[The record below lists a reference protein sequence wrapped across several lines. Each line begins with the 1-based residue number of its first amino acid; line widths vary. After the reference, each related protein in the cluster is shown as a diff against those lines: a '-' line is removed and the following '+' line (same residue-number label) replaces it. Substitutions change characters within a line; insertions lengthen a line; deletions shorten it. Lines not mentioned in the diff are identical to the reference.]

1 LQDTEEEESDRSKP
15 SRPVLSRNDDM
26 SVRIYKSKEAIVK
39 CSAFVLLISE
49 KTLASELMKDSP
61 TRPEPR
67 EASHDDFDSD
77 EEVEVKES
85 GQERVVQEEAPSFS
99 RALQQHPA
107 LDALSSDGS
116 FVTRQRGSNSSIS
129 MLELAESSETINISF
144 NALLGDKTPT
154 KKLTIPT
161 LHSSRHACSC

>member
-1 LQDTEEEESDRSKP
+1 RLSDASTA
-15 SRPVLSRNDDM
+15 SG
-26 SVRIYKSKEAIVK
+26 IY
-39 CSAFVLLISE
+39 
-49 KTLASELMKDSP
+49 D
-61 TRPEPR
+61 
-67 EASHDDFDSD
+67 DDFDSD

-99 RALQQHPA
+99 RTLQQHPA

-161 LHSSRHACSC
+161 LHSSRHACSCKECGGRRLSVTQV